1 MKELPILNVHDNLKT
16 KLHRLSNGILS
27 RLILIKNMLVKC
39 LNSTRG
45 FQIGLVWFMVL
56 NTTFNNMSVILWRSV
71 SLVKET
77 GVPGENRPRWCM

>member
-1 MKELPILNVHDNLKT
+1 MHKKKPIPSDTYKYMKELPILNVHDNLKT

-27 RLILIKNMLVKC
+27 RLILIKN
-39 LNSTRG
+39 
-45 FQIGLVWFMVL
+45 
-56 NTTFNNMSVILWRSV
+56 NMSVILWRSV